1 MDLETQRA
9 AARCRDNGADFFDR
23 SDARKLDFLDHIAG
37 PDLAG
42 GIAAHINIGDHHTL
56 GIRIDPETAPKRRGQ
71 LGQSHAEYRILA
83 RIGWRIH
90 YNIAARRCGFL
101 LLLGQLANSH
111 RRRHGPVAV
120 NLNDGNY
127 WCAPQVFYFTPHKK
141 WYLVYQVGVP
151 GQKKMWVAYSTTT
164 DISDPTSWTKAKP
177 MLDGGPNDSRK
188 VGGID
193 YWIICDDRN
202 AYLFFTSNNGK
213 MWRMTTSLDKFPNG
227 FDDCQL
233 VLQAKIFEA
242 CHIYKV
248 KGTNQYIN
256 VIEENGR
263 RYFKAYVANRLDGP
277 WLPIADSAENPFA
290 GWQNVR
296 PSTDVTPWTDNIS
309 HGELVRA
316 GFDEKLEVD
325 PKNWQFVFQG
335 CFDKEKRGKGY
346 GLWPWRIGVLTPIHA
361 AGIGSR

>member
-1 MDLETQRA
+1 MSNSQFITFLTA
-9 AARCRDNGADFFDR
+9 AILCFTGNAGFINTVQAEDRLFDVEFNIPAKWNY
-23 SDARKLDFLDHIAG
+23 SKPLILPEDRKE
-37 PDLAG
+37 
-42 GIAAHINIGDHHTL
+42 N
-56 GIRIDPETAPKRRGQ
+56 R
-71 LGQSHAEYRILA
+71 SHAQKDPTIVFAEGTWHVFMTIKLQSRSIIEYCFFKD
-83 RIGWRIH
+83 W
-90 YNIAARRCGFL
+90 NN
-101 LLLGQLANSH
+101 ANTAK
-111 RRRHGPVAV
+111 RHVL
-120 NLNDGNY
+120 NLRDGNY

-151 GQKKMWVAYSTTT
+151 GLKKMWVAYSTTN

-177 MLDGGPNDSRK
+177 MLDGGTNDSRK

-193 YWIICDDRN
+193 YWIICDDKT

-213 MWRMTTSLDKFPNG
+213 MWRMKTSLDKFPNG

-248 KGTNQYIN
+248 KGTSQYIN

-263 RYFKAYVANRLDGP
+263 RYFKAYVANRLDGA

-290 GWQNVR
+290 GWKNVR
-296 PSTDVTPWTDNIS
+296 PSTDVKPWTDNIS

-325 PKNWQFVFQG
+325 PMNWQFVFQG
-335 CFDKEKRGKGY
+335 CFDEEKRGKGY
-346 GLWPWRIGVLTPIHA
+346 GQWPWRIGVLTPFDA
-361 AGIGSR
+361 EGIGSR